1 MHLNICGT
9 CFWLT
14 VKSFVGD
21 TCWDVWKFVS
31 VFAVLKTLKLFVSS
45 NNYVRFKPFI
55 LEFFT
60 KNWTCAKIRKK
71 TFWKKCMSDWTHTDS
86 NTVGHCPHFQC
97 VITEN
102 INDWCIFQYSLAMKI
117 ILCAINW
124 HRKKQF
130 MVKSLV
136 SCFVVGAFHKKVP
149 DSHREHFFFFFL
161 KPHNEKS
168 TFWIELE
175 KNICLLIL

>member
-60 KNWTCAKIRKK
+60 KNWTSAKIRKK
-71 TFWKKCMSDWTHTDS
+71 TFWKICMSDWTHTDS
-86 NTVGHCPHFQC
+86 NTVGHWPHFQC

-102 INDWCIFQYSLAMKI
+102 INHLCIFQYSLAMKI

-124 HRKKQF
+124 HRKKTVYGQVISF
-130 MVKSLV
+130 LFCSWRFSQK
-136 SCFVVGAFHKKVP
+136 GARF
-149 DSHREHFFFFFL
+149 SQRTLFLFFL